1 MEFTERSQNVN
12 FNSST
17 HFNQSLSRDKT
28 ILTVAIFKWKLRVKH
43 RTPSAGE
50 RRRYVHVYEAKKT
63 IVVSISQIEKL
74 HDYTLKNCMLREF
87 LLVRIPM
94 KTGLRSGEVLR
105 LRVDYFDFQNRL
117 IKVYDTKKK
126 VVWQYPLPVD
136 AVTLDYVQ
144 QYIRQERTV
153 YGDGTPFLFY
163 SKTWRKGRVKPLTG
177 FDYRALL
184 RKICSEVGLPYVRP
198 TMFRHYFAAKWVKAG
213 KSIEGLRR
221 ILRHANLL
229 VTHRY
234 LQRLFTLE
242 DLQREYDDV
251 RRLPFETVNCEAG
264 SLCSSCRLVEICKF
278 APLPP
283 VVASCRRYQQKRRLK
298 TYESGNRS
306 ACYGRF

>member
-1 MEFTERSQNVN
+1 MEITERSQNVN

-17 HFNQSLSRDKT
+17 HLNLSLSKDKT
-28 ILTVAIFKWKLRVKH
+28 VLTMAIFKWKLRVKH

-74 HDYTLKNCMLREF
+74 HDYTLKNYMLREF

-105 LRVDYFDFQNRL
+105 LRVNYFDFQNRL
-117 IKVYDTKKK
+117 MKVYDTKKK

-153 YGDGTPFLFY
+153 YGDGTPYLFY
-163 SKTWRKGRVKPLTG
+163 SKTWRKGRVKPLSG
-177 FDYRALL
+177 FNYRALL
-184 RKICSEVGLPYVRP
+184 RKICSEAGLPYVKP
-198 TMFRHYFAAKWVKAG
+198 TIFRHYFAVKWVKAG

-221 ILRHANLL
+221 ILRHATLL

-251 RRLPFETVNCEAG
+251 RRLPFETTPSANCEAE
-264 SLCSSCRLVEICKF
+264 SLCSHCRFVKICKF

-283 VVASCRRYQQKRRLK
+283 VAASCRHYQQKK
-298 TYESGNRS
+298 EVENV
-306 ACYGRF
+306 